1 MPGEHA
7 RLFSPSSLDR
17 AMVCTA
23 SVALIDQLLTV
34 GEIRES
40 DLEGA
45 EDRLDEESVIEFGN
59 GAYDDVFIETGEETS
74 FSAEGTVMHELRQIC
89 LEMDLDPFMFVG
101 STFSQGKYK
110 FEITEEMADRLIEGL
125 DFVHQFTRHPHVED
139 RVDLSTFLPGQFGTV
154 DTWWLHKKTLFV
166 KDFKNGVGRPVDA
179 IENRQLLAYAIAIW
193 DRLGQPELETVVLII
208 DQPRAGGLKS
218 WEITVDQ
225 LRGFGDELKN
235 VFARVERGDVEFVP
249 TKKGCQYCPVKKA
262 KRGCAAYNQWMTFM
276 MGQALLDPN
285 EVHPKFPDP
294 DQMPRAMRYYIV
306 KHATDIRSWLATL
319 YKESLQDALA
329 GDPDPGSKAVEGDL
343 GDRYFTDEEAAKE
356 ILVEA
361 LGEGAFKPAKI
372 IGITEIEKKLKPG
385 KKKVG
390 NPDAWEA
397 LLKLVDRP
405 NGSPKLVPAD
415 HHKPAYVLA
424 TDDDF
429 DDLD

>member
-1 MPGEHA
+1 MQGAHA

-23 SVALIDQLLTV
+23 SVSLIDQMLTA

-59 GAYDDVFIETGEETS
+59 GAYDDVFIATGEETS

-89 LEMDLDPFMFVG
+89 LEMNLDPFLFVG
-101 STFSQGKYK
+101 SVFSQGNYK

-125 DFVHQFTRHPHVED
+125 DFIRQYTTHPNVED

-193 DRLGQPELETVVLII
+193 DRLGQPDLDSIVLMI
-208 DQPRAGGLKS
+208 DQPRAGGLKD
-218 WEITVDQ
+218 WEITPDV
-225 LRGFGDELKN
+225 LRAFGDELKN
-235 VFARVERGDVEFVP
+235 VFKRVERGDVEFVP

-262 KRGCAAYNQWMTFM
+262 KRGCAAYNQWMTMM
-276 MGQALLDPN
+276 MGRALLDPN
-285 EVHPKFPDP
+285 DPHPAFEDP
-294 DQMPRAMRYYIV
+294 DQISRAMRYYIIR
-306 KHATDIRSWLATL
+306 HASDIRAWLERL
-319 YKESLQDALA
+319 YKDSLQDALA

-343 GDRYFTDEEAAKE
+343 GDRYFTDEEAAKR
-356 ILVEA
+356 ILVGA
-361 LGEGAFKPAKI
+361 MGRKAFKPRKI
-372 IGITEIEKKLKPG
+372 IGITEIEKTLKPG

-405 NGSPKLVPAD
+405 PGSPKLVPAD
-415 HHKPAYVLA
+415 HHKPAYVSA
-424 TDDDF
+424 DEDDF
-429 DDLD
+429 DDLN